1 MDPEPGP
8 RTFQREGKFPPHSLQ
23 GAHTFSHSHTF
34 DPSDVGSLGVWRC
47 WTGWMGMESGGPS
60 VDAVTVDM
68 RFVDTVTVRTV
79 DRSLHSWKI

>member
-1 MDPEPGP
+1 
-8 RTFQREGKFPPHSLQ
+8 
-23 GAHTFSHSHTF
+23 
-34 DPSDVGSLGVWRC
+34 
-47 WTGWMGMESGGPS
+47 MESGGPS